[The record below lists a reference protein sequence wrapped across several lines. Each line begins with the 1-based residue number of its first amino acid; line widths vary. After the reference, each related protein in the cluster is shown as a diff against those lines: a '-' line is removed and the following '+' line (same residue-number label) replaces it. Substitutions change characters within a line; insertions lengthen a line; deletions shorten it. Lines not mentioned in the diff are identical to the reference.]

1 MAALKQ
7 TTYSNEFSSM
17 KIILQILLKY
27 VPLCLIDNMSALVYR
42 MDWRL
47 TGDKQ
52 LFDLKMGQ
60 LTDVTNIRQ

>member
-42 MDWRL
+42 MAPDR
-47 TGDKQ
+47 
-52 LFDLKMGQ
+52 
-60 LTDVTNIRQ
+60 RQTIIWSKDGPIDRRN